1 VNNYIPY
8 DIVFSILSKLPIKS
22 FKRFECV
29 QKSWSLLF
37 QNHNFINKFR
47 INLFSNTHCRC
58 SYYDGASLLLKV
70 SDYRQDKYD
79 LYSLSGE
86 RFQNK
91 VKLVCSNP
99 FWNRFCTRSF
109 GFGSINGILCL
120 YDDSY
125 SGKTI
130 LWNPATQTRVLNK
143 SFDCFLCGIL
153 VNFLNLYERWFG
165 FNNCLLNCYYF
176 FICAICEIGKLI
188 QFLCGYFFS

>member
-1 VNNYIPY
+1 M
-8 DIVFSILSKLPIKS
+8 L
-22 FKRFECV
+22 
-29 QKSWSLLF
+29 
-37 QNHNFINKFR
+37 R
-47 INLFSNTHCRC
+47 INLFSNTHRS

-70 SDYRQDKYD
+70 SDYQQDKYD

-99 FWNRFCTRSF
+99 FRNRFCTRSF

-130 LWNPATQTRVLNK
+130 LWNPATQTIKRLPYSLVIDSIESDEKVYNDFVSLTAETHLHGFGYDDLTEGH
-143 SFDCFLCGIL
+143 SLC
-153 VNFLNLYERWFG
+153 NF
-165 FNNCLLNCYYF
+165 
-176 FICAICEIGKLI
+176 
-188 QFLCGYFFS
+188 